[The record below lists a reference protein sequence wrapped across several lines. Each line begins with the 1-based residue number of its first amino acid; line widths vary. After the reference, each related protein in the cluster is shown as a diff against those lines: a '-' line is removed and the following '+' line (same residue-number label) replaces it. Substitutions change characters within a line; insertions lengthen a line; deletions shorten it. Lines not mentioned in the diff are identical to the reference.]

1 MTQFY
6 IDPTVYHGSPADL
19 TGRTEAEC
27 RCYAFLDTLGI
38 EFDRVDHDPA
48 ATIAMCECVDQY
60 LGTEICK
67 NLFLCN
73 RQKTQFYLLL
83 LRGSKVFHTKDLSK
97 QLGCSR
103 LSFAAPEDM
112 QRHLGLTPGSAS
124 VLGLMND
131 GEGKVQLVIDKSVAG
146 QELWGCHPCI
156 NTASL
161 RLAGKDVLEKFL
173 PAVNHSPV
181 FVDLPEEDET

>member
-1 MTQFY
+1 MEAFY
-6 IDPTVYHGSPADL
+6 IDPQIYRGSPENLSTQPEVAQ
-19 TGRTEAEC
+19 
-27 RCYAFLDTLGI
+27 RCYALLDRLDI
-38 EFDRVDHDPA
+38 AFFRVEHDPA
-48 ATIAMCECVDQY
+48 ATIAMCECVDEH

-83 LRGSKVFHTKDLSK
+83 LRGSKVFKTKELSR

-103 LSFAAPEDM
+103 LSFGSPEDM
-112 QRHLGLTPGSAS
+112 ERCLGLTPGSAS

-131 GEGKVQLVIDKSVAG
+131 TEGKVQLVIDKSVAE
-146 QELWGCHPCI
+146 QPLWGCHPCV

-161 RLAGKDVLEKFL
+161 RLERQAILDTFL
-173 PAVNHSPV
+173 PAVKHSPI
-181 FVDLPEEDET
+181 FVDLPEETA

>member
-1 MTQFY
+1 MEAFY
-6 IDPTVYHGSPADL
+6 IDPILYHGRPADC

-27 RCYAFLDTLGI
+27 RCYDLLDTLGI
-38 EFDRVDHDPA
+38 AYDRVDHDPA
-48 ATIAMCECVDQY
+48 ATIAICEQVDQI

-73 RQKTQFYLLL
+73 RQRTQYYLLL
-83 LRGSKVFHTKDLSK
+83 LRGSKAFHTKDLSH

-103 LSFAAPEDM
+103 LSFAPAEDM
-112 QRHLGLTPGSAS
+112 VRYLGLHPGSAS

-131 GEGKVQLVIDKSVAG
+131 TAGKVTLVIDQSVLR
-146 QELWGCHPCI
+146 QTFWGCHPCI

-161 RLAGKDVLEKFL
+161 RLRGQDILEKFL
-173 PAVNHSPV
+173 PAVHHCPV
-181 FVDLPEEDET
+181 FVDLPDDEA

>member
-6 IDPTVYHGSPADL
+6 IDPIVHHGRPSDCSN
-19 TGRTEAEC
+19 RTEAEC
-27 RCYAFLDTLGI
+27 RCYAMLDALGI
-38 EFDRVDHDPA
+38 EYDRVDHDPA
-48 ATIAMCECVDQY
+48 ATIAICEQVDQV

-83 LRGSKVFHTKDLSK
+83 LRGNQVFHTKDLSK

-103 LSFAAPEDM
+103 LSFASAEDM
-112 QRHLGLTPGSAS
+112 KQYLGLLPGSAS

-131 GEGKVQLVIDKSVAG
+131 TAGRITLVIDKRVAQ

-161 RLAGKDVLEKFL
+161 RLRGKDILEKFL
-173 PAVNHSPV
+173 PAVQHSPI
-181 FVDLPEEDET
+181 FVDLPEDEA

>member
-1 MTQFY
+1 MTDFY
-6 IDPTVYHGSPADL
+6 IDPILYHGSPADL
-19 TGRTEAEC
+19 TGRSETEC
-27 RCYAFLDTLGI
+27 RTYALLDELQI
-38 EFDRVDHDPA
+38 PFDRVDHDPA
-48 ATIAMCECVDQY
+48 ATIAMCECVDER

-73 RQKTQFYLLL
+73 RQKTRFYLLL

-103 LSFAAPEDM
+103 LSFASGEDM
-112 QRHLGLTPGSAS
+112 ERYLGLTPGSAS

-131 GEGKVQLVIDKSVAG
+131 TEGKVQLVIDKGVAE

-161 RLAGKDVLEKFL
+161 RIAGKDILEKFL
-173 PAVNHSPV
+173 PRVNHSPI
-181 FVDLPEEDET
+181 FVDLPEDES